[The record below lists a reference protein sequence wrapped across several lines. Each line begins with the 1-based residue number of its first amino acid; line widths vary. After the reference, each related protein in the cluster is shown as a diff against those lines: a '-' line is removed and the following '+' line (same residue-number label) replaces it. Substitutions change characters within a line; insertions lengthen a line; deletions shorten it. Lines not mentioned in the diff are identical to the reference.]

1 MLQGFSAEAFDFNSG
16 RVQYPEEIKARA
28 PLGFRDQ
35 IRQAAAAEGVG
46 MGEFIRRAI
55 ADRIETV
62 NQRRAGAT

>member
-35 IRQAAAAEGVG
+35 IRQAAAAEGVS

-55 ADRIETV
+55 ADRIEATD
-62 NQRRAGAT
+62 RRRTTAA